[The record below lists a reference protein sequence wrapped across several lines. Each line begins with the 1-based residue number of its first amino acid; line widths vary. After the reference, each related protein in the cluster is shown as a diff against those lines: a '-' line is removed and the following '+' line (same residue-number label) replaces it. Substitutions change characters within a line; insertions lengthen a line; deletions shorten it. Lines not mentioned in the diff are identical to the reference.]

1 MLPNSWFKKEKP
13 LPSMIG
19 LGGGA
24 TGIAQHAGGVFDAS
38 GGIISDYSTP
48 TAVYRSHVFTAS
60 GSLVVNS
67 GSADV
72 EYLVIGGGGGGGAG
86 SGAGGGGAGGFRT
99 NMTGHPNAP
108 NNPQKFE
115 AATGSYAI
123 VVGKGGDSSHRNP
136 IIATGQKGADST
148 ITVSPTVTITSLG
161 GGGGGCEGTGYY
173 DGIPGG
179 SGGGGCYNNSP
190 GGEGGPDSQGYDG
203 GTGGAGPPTSDWS
216 GGGGGGAGGAASQ
229 GGTAPVGGGGE
240 GSPGGAGLQCEIGGP
255 ANNLGMPGSSGF
267 NWFGGGG
274 GGGSQGHPSPTAVNP
289 AGGGAA
295 PDGNTYAGGGIG
307 GRYAITPAAGKGR
320 DGTGGGGGG
329 CSPST
334 PDQTTDNAALT
345 GTGPRVIGGP
355 GGGAPGGYGIVVCRY
370 EISALG
376 GTAKATGG
384 SISYYDGKVIHAFT
398 NPGDFNVTSTIPSA
412 EVVVI
417 GGGGGGGWGALG
429 DGGSGGGGAGA
440 VLIHPAMPFGTGP
453 NAVVIG
459 EGGFGGYANRRGPIH
474 NNKYGDQGESSTF
487 AGLVA
492 LGGGYG
498 NGQEGYPGGANSGG
512 GDGGSGGGGS
522 GGGSPGPGPGGS
534 TANPPAY
541 SGATVYDEGG
551 GTGSGAP
558 ADYIGGGGGGAGQ
571 AGSGGSAN
579 PTGGWMNG
587 PGGYGIQL
595 PATFQDP
602 YSGLGDPGTYG
613 GGTAPTPGG
622 FWVGGGGGAG
632 RYSDTQPV
640 GDGGSGGG
648 GQGYGATSSD
658 RDNRPQGNDG
668 MRGTGGGGG
677 GANYGNTSPYME
689 SQAGQGGP
697 GIVLVA
703 YPE

>member
-1 MLPNSWFKKEKP
+1 MFGPFIKQKP
-13 LPSMIG
+13 LPGFIG
-19 LGGGA
+19 FGGGA
-24 TGIAQHAGGVFDAS
+24 TSLMQNADAALDAS
-38 GGIISDYSTP
+38 GGIISEYSTP
-48 TAVYRSHVFTAS
+48 TASYRAHVFTAS
-60 GSLVVNS
+60 GSLVVNA
-67 GSADV
+67 GSADI

-99 NMTGHPNAP
+99 NMSGHPNAP
-108 NNPQKFE
+108 NNPQAF
-115 AATGSYAI
+115 AAGPGSYAI
-123 VVGKGGDSSHRNP
+123 VVGKGGDAAHRNP
-136 IIATGQKGADST
+136 IIATGQNGADST
-148 ITVSPTVTITSLG
+148 LVVSPTVTITSLG
-161 GGGGGCEGTGYY
+161 GGGGGCEANPYY
-173 DGIPGG
+173 DGVNGG

-190 GGEGGPDSQGYDG
+190 GGEGGADSQGYDG
-203 GTGGAGPPTSDWS
+203 GTGGAGPPTSDWA
-216 GGGGGGAGGAASQ
+216 GGGGGGAGGA
-229 GGTAPVGGGGE
+229 GE
-240 GSPGGAGLQCEIGGP
+240 SGGASGSKAVGQAGRGGVGLQCEIGGP

-274 GGGSQGHPSPTAVNP
+274 AGASQGPPTNYTAVDP
-289 AGGGAA
+289 AGGGGY
-295 PDGNTYAGGGIG
+295 PSGGTYAGGGRG
-307 GRYAITPAAGKGR
+307 GLFGAIPAAGKGR

-334 PDQTTDNAALT
+334 PDSTTDNAGAT
-345 GTGPRVIGGP
+345 PTGPRVIGGP

-370 EISALG
+370 AIDALG

-384 SISYYDGKVIHAFT
+384 SISYYNGKVIHTFT
-398 NPGDFNVTSTIPSA
+398 NPGDFNVSSTIPTA

-429 DGGSGGGGAGA
+429 DGGSGGGGAGS
-440 VLIHPAMPFGTGP
+440 VLVHPGMPFSTGP

-492 LGGGYG
+492 LGGGFG
-498 NGQEGYPGGANSGG
+498 NGQQGYPGGANPGG

-522 GGGSPGPGPGGS
+522 GGGSPGPGPGGG

-541 SGATVYDEGG
+541 SGATVYDENG

-571 AGSGGSAN
+571 AGSGGSSN
-579 PTGGWMNG
+579 PEGGWKNG

-595 PATFQDP
+595 PATFRDP
-602 YSGLGDPGTYG
+602 ASGLGDPGTYG
-613 GGTAPTPGG
+613 GGTAPAPGG

-632 RYSDTQPV
+632 RYSAPQPV

-648 GQGYGATSSD
+648 GKGYGATSSD
-658 RDNRPQGNDG
+658 RDARPVVCDG

-677 GANYGNTSPYME
+677 GVNYGNSSPYME
-689 SQAGQGGP
+689 GQAGQGGP